1 MAAKASFGVRTGSFR
16 RQPSRVAAALAGVA
30 LMVALAACGDQQ
42 SSAPPPLVR
51 AVQAIKVERKPSG
64 ETVTLTGQV
73 KAQDTVSLA
82 FRIDG
87 KMLERRVS
95 IGDHVAPGEIV
106 AQLDEQNQ
114 QHALRS
120 AQADLAAARAGL
132 GQAIGVEAR
141 QRELLG
147 KGFTTQVSYESGKQ
161 QLESS
166 RAQVDSAEARLRTAQ
181 DQLAYT
187 TLQADAAGTVT
198 AKGAEPGEVVRAGQM
213 IVQVARQGGRDALF
227 NVPAQLIRIAP
238 RDPVVDVALSDD
250 PTIHAKGRVREVSPE
265 ADPAT
270 RTFQV
275 KVGLIDP
282 PAAMRLGAT
291 VTGTTVVNPAPVIEI
306 PATAL
311 TEANGRPAVWMIDS
325 ANDTVEL
332 HNIEI
337 GRYGPNSVI
346 VAQGLEDGDTVV
358 TAGVHTLR
366 PGQKVRIAGT
376 S

>member
-1 MAAKASFGVRTGSFR
+1 MSYVQIATRREVARSASAGLAMVI
-16 RQPSRVAAALAGVA
+16 VAVWALAG
-30 LMVALAACGDQQ
+30 CTDHTPQ
-42 SSAPPPLVR
+42 PPLVR
-51 AVQAIKVERKPSG
+51 AVQAIKVERKPSS

-95 IGDHVAPGEIV
+95 IGDPVAPGEIV
-106 AQLDEQNQ
+106 ARLDDQHQ

-120 AQADLAAARAGL
+120 AQADLAAA
-132 GQAIGVEAR
+132 QATLSQAVGIESR
-141 QRELLG
+141 QRDLLG
-147 KGFTTQVSYESGKQ
+147 KGFTTKVSYESGKQ

-187 TLQADAAGTVT
+187 TLEADAAGTVT
-198 AKGAEPGEVVRAGQM
+198 TKGAEPGEVVRAGQS

-227 NVPAQLIRIAP
+227 DVPAQLIRIAP

-265 ADPAT
+265 ADPVT

-291 VTGTTVVNPAPVIEI
+291 VRGTTVLNPAPVIEV

-311 TEANGRPAVWMIDS
+311 TEANGKPAVFIVDT
-325 ANDTVEL
+325 AAETVEL
-332 HNIEI
+332 HNVEI

-346 VAQGLEDGDTVV
+346 IAEGLKDGDTVV

-366 PGQKVRIAGT
+366 PGQNVRLAGA